1 MSVYW
6 LRAGLLA
13 DVEGVVNMADEV
25 APDLSLDDAYWES
38 LLTDVEAQAS
48 ERGVEEKSAS
58 ASVTAVSPV
67 DLEGLWQAA
76 QQALECAETIRVR
89 STGCNRG
96 GLLIDWQ
103 GLHGFIPASHLT
115 DMASHLDED
124 ARRGELMRRV
134 GQTLDAKVI
143 EIDRGQSRFVVSE
156 KMACTDHDRRDA
168 LLAELAEGQVR
179 TGTVTNVCT
188 FGAFVELGGLEGLL
202 HISEISWGRVNH
214 PRDLLKVGQT
224 VRVLVMSVDRDQHRV
239 ALSMKRLK
247 PDPWA
252 SVEERYEVG
261 QLVDGVVTSV
271 VAFGAFTRL
280 EDGLEGLIHVSELAE
295 GNFLHPRNVVCEG
308 QSVRVRVLNIDGAHR
323 RLGLSLRQ
331 ADSDGVARGDVVD

>member
-1 MSVYW
+1 MT
-6 LRAGLLA
+6 
-13 DVEGVVNMADEV
+13 DEV

-38 LLTDVEAQAS
+38 LLTDVEAQAP
-48 ERGVEEKSAS
+48 ERGVEGASSSAS
-58 ASVTAVSPV
+58 ATARPV
-67 DLEGLWQAA
+67 DLDALWQAA
-76 QQALECAETIRVR
+76 QQALDCAETIRVR

-103 GLHGFIPASHLT
+103 GLHGFLPASHLT
-115 DMASHLDED
+115 DLASHLEEET
-124 ARRGELMRRV
+124 RRGELMRRV

-156 KMACTDHDRRDA
+156 KLACTDHDRRDA

-188 FGAFVELGGLEGLL
+188 FGAFVELGGMEGLL

-224 VRVLVMSVDRDQHRV
+224 VRVLVMSIDRDQHRV

-261 QLVDGVVTSV
+261 QIVDGVVTSV

-331 ADSDGVARGDVVD
+331 ADSEGAVDSDGDT